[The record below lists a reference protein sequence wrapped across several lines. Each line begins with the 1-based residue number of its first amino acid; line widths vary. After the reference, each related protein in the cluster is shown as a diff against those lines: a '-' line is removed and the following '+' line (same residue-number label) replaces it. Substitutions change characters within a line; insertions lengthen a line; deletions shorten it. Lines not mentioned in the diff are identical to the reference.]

1 MEDLFRNAKVIEE
14 QEGESDN
21 ESVNEESQKPS
32 KLTGIK
38 NWFNN
43 NKYMLIIISVLV
55 LALVVVSLVL
65 YFKCSSINTLLAC
78 KDEIVEGLNKE
89 IIKNKSMVSK
99 LESKND
105 ELERLNKELQK
116 KATQTAPKNVSE
128 MTKEQRE
135 AIKKKINKKTSE
147 EQPKK
152 RKDEDTENEIDELVF
167 NGPINKNEDEELDE
181 LPINL

>member
-14 QEGESDN
+14 QTEESDN
-21 ESVNEESQKPS
+21 ESVSEESQKPS
-32 KLTGIK
+32 KLNGIK
-38 NWFNN
+38 NWFIN

-55 LALVVVSLVL
+55 LAIVVVSLVL

-116 KATQTAPKNVSE
+116 KATQMPTRNVSE
-128 MTKEQRE
+128 MTKEQKE
-135 AIKKKINKKTSE
+135 AITKKINKKSSE
-147 EQPKK
+147 EQSKK
-152 RKDEDTENEIDELVF
+152 HKDEDTEKEIDELVF
-167 NGPINKNEDEELDE
+167 NGPVNKDDEELDE
-181 LPINL
+181 LPVNL